1 MARGIPANGFRM
13 TAKRKAE
20 MAKVEVVP
28 SKFSVSDRFKFINQ
42 FIKMIG
48 NKKTNSL
55 IITGDPG
62 LGKSYSVVENL
73 KSLEMDE
80 IFLSNP
86 GDFIVI
92 KGFSTARALYNTLY
106 EYNDKVIVFDDADA
120 IHKDATASNL
130 LKAALDSGVRRI
142 LSWNTSRTE
151 RDDDIPNRF
160 EFTGRCIFISNM
172 SIREFPQALLSRSY
186 CVDLT
191 LTLKEKLDR
200 IDMVIHEYEGKT
212 QEVMEFFRNNAQ
224 DFKDV
229 SIRSALSVLHLANAE
244 DDWKE
249 LATYT
254 MTV

>member
-1 MARGIPANGFRM
+1 MARGVPSKGFRM

-20 MAKVEVVP
+20 LDTVDIKP
-28 SKFSVSDRFKFINQ
+28 SKYSVSQRFSFINQ
-42 FIKMIG
+42 FIQMIG
-48 NKKTNSL
+48 SKKTNSL

-62 LGKSYSVVENL
+62 LGKSYAVVDNL
-73 KSLEMDE
+73 KKLGLDE
-80 IFLSNP
+80 IILDND

-106 EYNDKVIVFDDADA
+106 EYNGKVIVFDDADA
-120 IHKDATASNL
+120 IHKDPVASDI
-130 LKAALDSGVRRI
+130 LKAALDSGDNRI
-142 LSWNTSRTE
+142 LSWGSMRLGG
-151 RDDDIPNRF
+151 DDGVPGRF

-172 SIREFPQALLSRSY
+172 SIQKFPQALLSRSY

-200 IDMVIHEYEGKT
+200 IDMVIHNYTGKT
-212 QEVMEFFRNNAQ
+212 AEVMDFFNGNAHE
-224 DFKDV
+224 FKDV
-229 SIRSALSVLHLANAE
+229 SIRSALSVLKLANSVK
-244 DDWKE
+244 DWKD